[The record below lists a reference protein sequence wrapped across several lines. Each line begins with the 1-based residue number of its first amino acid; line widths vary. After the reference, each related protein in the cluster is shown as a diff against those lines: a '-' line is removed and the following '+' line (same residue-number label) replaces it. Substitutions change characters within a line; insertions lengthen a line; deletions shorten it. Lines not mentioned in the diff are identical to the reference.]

1 MNLEP
6 DYAAVAQALGTPFTV
21 DDDYTPGTRQVSA
34 DEVFGILSN
43 AYRTGLCVE
52 LCHDKAGDYLA
63 LHDGAGLG
71 YGRFH
76 FPTA

>member
-1 MNLEP
+1 MDAN
-6 DYAAVAQALGTPFTV
+6 DAAAINREFGTFTV
-21 DDDYTPGTRQVSA
+21 DDDYSTVTRQVPAA
-34 DEVFGILSN
+34 DVAAIMRN
-43 AYRTGLCVE
+43 AYASGLLVD

-63 LHDGAGLG
+63 LHDGMGIG